1 MGIFNFYQLL
11 DQHTMQA
18 LQQEIADA
26 EAKVA
31 ELRNKLKQHEN
42 QQRDQAMTT
51 IKGLIKQHS
60 FTAEQLGLGGKK
72 SALGK
77 KGDKAGRAD
86 KGTTVAAK
94 YMDPATGAKWTGRGR
109 APVWLA
115 EQLAVLAA
123 VRG

>member
-1 MGIFNFYQLL
+1 
-11 DQHTMQA
+11 MQA

-31 ELRNKLKQHEN
+31 ELRSKLKQHEN
-42 QQRDQAMTT
+42 QQRDQAVST
-51 IKGLIKQHS
+51 IKDLIKQYG
-60 FTAEQLGLGGKK
+60 FTSENLGLSGKK
-72 SALGK
+72 SGSV
-77 KGDKAGRAD
+77 KAGNKSGRAD

-115 EQLAVLAA
+115 EQLAAGRSKDDYLISKAK
-123 VRG
+123 